1 MKKKKRPC
9 TEPQIPM
16 LNNKKKNHYKNSN
29 TQIVRSEKMLKTGKT
44 KSKQMGK
51 HKFTHTKIERSDIVV
66 IGIYLFRTTLLETF

>member
-1 MKKKKRPC
+1 
-9 TEPQIPM
+9 M

-51 HKFTHTKIERSDIVV
+51 HKFTHTKIERKEGMSFHKSYHKRAKKLIEVQP
-66 IGIYLFRTTLLETF
+66 IA

>member
-1 MKKKKRPC
+1 MKKKRPC

-16 LNNKKKNHYKNSN
+16 LNNKKNHYKNSN

-44 KSKQMGK
+44 KSKQMRK